1 MYKPIIIFI
10 MFLQKYFLHYLF
22 LTATLLAGIAPIA
35 AQIKLKA
42 KDFKQTL
49 ENTPNALLLDVR
61 TQKEIDRSYLP
72 NAVYL
77 DFYDSSFVTMLDRLD
92 TSRPIFVFCAI
103 GVRSADAAAMLRQRG
118 FKDVYDLKGGIINW
132 KLAGLEVKKGKDF
145 DPITGMPKKE
155 FEAMIDPGKV
165 TFVDFYAPWCAPC
178 KRMVPA
184 LDSMRTEMGD
194 RVKIITI
201 NADDNLSLMKAYNFN
216 TLPYIMV
223 FKNGKRVETFSG
235 EMTRKQMEKMIEK
248 NERLY

>member
-1 MYKPIIIFI
+1 MILLSFIRIFI
-10 MFLQKYFLHYLF
+10 F
-22 LTATLLAGIAPIA
+22 TIA
-35 AQIKLKA
+35 ALMMSRTPVQAQVKLKA
-42 KDFKQTL
+42 REFKQTL

-72 NAVYL
+72 DAIYL
-77 DFYDSSFVTMLDRLD
+77 DFYDSTFSTMIDRLD
-92 TSRPIFVFCAI
+92 TSRPVFVYCAI
-103 GVRSADAAAMLRQRG
+103 GVRSADAAAMLAQRG
-118 FKDVYDLKGGIINW
+118 FRQVYDLKGGIINW

-145 DPITGMPKKE
+145 DPVTGMPKKE

-184 LDSMRTEMGD
+184 LDSMRTQMGN
-194 RVKIITI
+194 RVKILTI
-201 NADDNLSLMKAYNFN
+201 NADDNLSLMKAYKFN

-235 EMTRKQMEKMIEK
+235 EMTRSEMEAMIKKHEDP
-248 NERLY
+248 NL